1 MFLRLQKYGKRM
13 TQQTFCTSFSPLQ
26 KIILNFAKVMYSL
39 KEGWKLMHG
48 DNTVKHW
55 DGMMLCNET
64 DAAITFRANNIQGF
78 LAAYTFTLVIEGWL
92 TIVYNGQELTLQSDD
107 LYIYSPGLPVTI
119 ISASENYHGICLL
132 ADERATIEMP
142 SVRDLVR
149 IAYQPIV
156 QLHQPI
162 VKLQHETALK
172 MASKMREIITYL
184 NSDHIYKSEI
194 IRMLYAVF
202 LLDLQNA
209 QEQAIDNHPVP
220 QRVEELFIDFIR
232 LLPDHFAQHHDIGF
246 YASRLNI
253 SKVYLSRIV
262 RQVTGR
268 TVVGYINQMLL
279 MEASFQLRTSQLSI
293 SQIADRLHFA
303 DTPSFS
309 KFFSRMKGM
318 SPREYREL
326 I

>member
-26 KIILNFAKVMYSL
+26 KIILNSAKGRYSL
-39 KEGWKLMHG
+39 NEGWKLMHG

>member
-1 MFLRLQKYGKRM
+1 M

-26 KIILNFAKVMYSL
+26 KIIRNFAKVMYSL
-39 KEGWKLMHG
+39 KEGWILMHG
-48 DNTVKHW
+48 DNTVNHW

-92 TIVYNGQELTLQSDD
+92 TIVYNGQELTLQADD

-156 QLHQPI
+156 QLHQP
-162 VKLQHETALK
+162 VLKLQHETALK

-232 LLPDHFAQHHDIGF
+232 LLPDHFAQHNDIGF

-279 MEASFQLRTSQLSI
+279 MEALFQLRTSQLSI

>member
-26 KIILNFAKVMYSL
+26 KIIRNLAKVMYSL

-48 DNTVKHW
+48 DNTVNHW

-78 LAAYTFTLVIEGWL
+78 
-92 TIVYNGQELTLQSDD
+92 
-107 LYIYSPGLPVTI
+107 
-119 ISASENYHGICLL
+119 
-132 ADERATIEMP
+132 
-142 SVRDLVR
+142 
-149 IAYQPIV
+149 
-156 QLHQPI
+156 
-162 VKLQHETALK
+162 
-172 MASKMREIITYL
+172 
-184 NSDHIYKSEI
+184 
-194 IRMLYAVF
+194 
-202 LLDLQNA
+202 LDLQNA

>member
-1 MFLRLQKYGKRM
+1 M

-26 KIILNFAKVMYSL
+26 KIIRNFAKVMYSL
-39 KEGWKLMHG
+39 KEGWILMHG
-48 DNTVKHW
+48 DNTLNHW

-78 LAAYTFTLVIEGWL
+78 LAAYTFTLVIKGWL
-92 TIVYNGQELTLQSDD
+92 TIVYNGQELTLQADD

-156 QLHQPI
+156 QLHQP
-162 VKLQHETALK
+162 VLKLQHETALK